1 VLSGHRILVGVNWRM
16 RSRET
21 SESGPPQRRR
31 AVYVDADGAVVTNP
45 AHAAG
50 GEIVEDDGTGNEQRR
65 TWFRIEEVELDWLP
79 VRESAFLLWV
89 LALLATAWL
98 AIGLVLHFT

>member
-1 VLSGHRILVGVNWRM
+1 LGVDWRM
-16 RSRET
+16 NSRET
-21 SESGPPQRRR
+21 SESGPLHRR

-45 AHAAG
+45 AHAVG
-50 GEIVEDDGTGNEQRR
+50 GEIVEDDGRGNEQRR

-89 LALLATAWL
+89 LALLASVWL
-98 AIGLVLHFT
+98 VIGVVLHFT

>member
-1 VLSGHRILVGVNWRM
+1 M
-16 RSRET
+16 TSRET
-21 SESGPPQRRR
+21 NESGLPRRR

-50 GEIVEDDGTGNEQRR
+50 GEIIEDDGTGNEQRR
-65 TWFRIEEVELDWLP
+65 TWFRIAEVELDWLP

-89 LALLATAWL
+89 LAVLAAVWL
-98 AIGLVLHFT
+98 AIGVVLHFT

>member
-16 RSRET
+16 TSRET
-21 SESGPPQRRR
+21 SESGPQRRR

-45 AHAAG
+45 AHAAR
-50 GEIVEDDGTGNEQRR
+50 GEVVEDDGTGNEQRR

-79 VRESAFLLWV
+79 VRESSFLLWV
-89 LALLATAWL
+89 LALLAAVWL

>member
-1 VLSGHRILVGVNWRM
+1 M

-21 SESGPPQRRR
+21 SESRPQRRR
-31 AVYVDADGAVVTNP
+31 AVYVDADGVVVTNP
-45 AHAAG
+45 AHAAR
-50 GEIVEDDGTGNEQRR
+50 GEIIEDDGTGNEQRR

-89 LALLATAWL
+89 LALLASVWL
-98 AIGLVLHFT
+98 AIGVVLHFT